1 MLHVKIILG
10 QALINSPI
18 DVFVIAFMCIGMFLA
33 GWWFARRHSRH
44 TSNDHAV
51 NNSPQHDATTENPLL
66 KEVNLLQDIVNQSP
80 AIIFVKDTQLRFIFA
95 NARFAEF
102 FNQRPEELYGK
113 TDSEND
119 CLDKS
124 ILDKVETRIKEF
136 EDDDRRVLAGEV
148 IQEFSNPY
156 QFNGKTHYFNV
167 TKIPMRDEAGKI
179 IGILNIAQ
187 DITEQ
192 KRLQDIQTYD
202 NKFQHLITNLA
213 TEFINL
219 RADEFDTSVN
229 HMLKK
234 IGEFI
239 GAGRTYIYHFSDDL
253 EFASMLYEW
262 VSADAEPQMQ
272 TEQNISTQPFA
283 ITFEKFRRG
292 AEEFVASVL
301 DLPPHRQVE
310 KDRLLERGIYARI
323 TLPLFRDGKLFGS
336 MGFHATKPESNWA
349 DYSVDL
355 LKIVAEIYINLI
367 NRKDISQKINYQANL
382 LENVSDAVISTDLN
396 SIINTWNHGAENLY
410 GYRKDEV
417 IGKNFSEL
425 LETEYINQSQNTV
438 IQEFLANER
447 WQGEIIRYDKHGNPI
462 NILASVSLLKDASG
476 NNIGAVSINHD
487 VSEQKRLE
495 KQQTELT
502 IQNER
507 IQLLEDVIS
516 DLSHDIKTPLATIQT
531 SLYLLSKAST
541 SEKREYYLKRMRAHV
556 KHLTKLVEDILTMT
570 RLDKG
575 KVLEFAPVNLNVL
588 VENISNTYHDLSET
602 QDNKLT
608 FDLTPDLSSVLGNE
622 AELSRVISNLI
633 ENAIHYTPSGKS
645 IIVRTYSEDFH
656 NIFEVQD
663 FGIGIDEN
671 DLPHIFKRFY
681 RADKARDTS
690 RGGTGLGLA
699 IVKKLVELHNGTITV
714 ESFTNQG
721 SKFSVK
727 LPISQV

>member
-1 MLHVKIILG
+1 MLQEKIILG
-10 QALINSPI
+10 QALINSATDI
-18 DVFVIAFMCIGMFLA
+18 FVIAFACMGMFLA
-33 GWWFARRHSRH
+33 GWWFARRHA
-44 TSNDHAV
+44 SNDRAV
-51 NNSPQHDATTENPLL
+51 NNSPQHNTTTENSLL
-66 KEVNLLQDIVNQSP
+66 KEVNLLRDIVNQSP
-80 AIIFVKDTQLRFIFA
+80 AIIYVKDTQLRYIFA
-95 NARFAEF
+95 NAKFAEF
-102 FNQRPEELYGK
+102 FNLQPEGIYGT
-113 TDSEND
+113 TDDKAD
-119 CLDKS
+119 CLDKA
-124 ILDKVETRIKEF
+124 IFADVETRLKEF

-156 QFNGKTHYFNV
+156 EFNGKICYFDT
-167 TKIPMRDEAGKI
+167 TKIPMRDEAGEI
-179 IGILNIAQ
+179 IGILNVAQ

-192 KRLQDIQTYD
+192 KRLQDIQKYD
-202 NKFQHLITNLA
+202 HKLQDVVTNLA

-219 RADEFDTSVN
+219 QADEFDTSVN
-229 HMLKK
+229 HMLEK

-253 EFASMLYEW
+253 DLASMVYEW
-262 VSADAEPQMQ
+262 VSSDTNTQIETQ
-272 TEQNISTQPFA
+272 QNVSTQPFA
-283 ITFEKFRRG
+283 ITFEKFKRG
-292 AEEFVASVL
+292 EEEFIGNVL
-301 DLPPHRQVE
+301 ELPAHRQVE

-336 MGFHATKPESNWA
+336 MGFHATKPESDWA

-355 LKIVAEIYINLI
+355 LKIVAEIYINLMS
-367 NRKDISQKINYQANL
+367 RKDINQKITYQANL

-410 GYRKDEV
+410 GYREEEV

-438 IQEFLANER
+438 IQEFIANER
-447 WQGEIIRYDKHGNPI
+447 WQGEIIRYDRDGTPL
-462 NILASVSLLKDASG
+462 NILASVSIIKDSAG

-487 VSEQKRLE
+487 ISEQKRLE

-541 SEKREYYLKRMRAHV
+541 SEKREYYLQRMRANV
-556 KHLTKLVEDILTMT
+556 KHLTRLVEDILTMT

-575 KVLEFAPVNLNVL
+575 KELEFTPVNLNIL
-588 VENISNTYHDLSET
+588 VENISNTYDDLLET
-602 QDNKLT
+602 KDNKLS
-608 FDLTPDLSSVLGNE
+608 FNLTPDLNPVLGNE

-645 IIVRTYSEDFH
+645 IVVSTYSEDFH

-663 FGIGIDEN
+663 FGIGIDEM

-690 RGGTGLGLA
+690 KGGTGLGLA

-721 SKFSVK
+721 SKFIVK
-727 LPISQV
+727 LPVSQV